1 MNIPANKTMT
11 YYFDRN
17 KSDKNFRG
25 KERTTLP
32 STLSK
37 ELDKLQKYEN
47 HDHTYCSRLSLR
59 NQQDL
64 EKRRTTA
71 QNHVEW
77 RNLINKV
84 VQAAEAE
91 ETFALPAIQQ

>member
-1 MNIPANKTMT
+1 MNIPTNQTLT

-37 ELDKLQKYEN
+37 DLDKLQKHEN
-47 HDHTYCSRLSLR
+47 HDHTYCSTLSLQ

-64 EKRRTTA
+64 EKLRTTA
-71 QNHVEW
+71 QNRAEW

-84 VQAAEAE
+84 VQAAEA
-91 ETFALPAIQQ
+91 

>member
-1 MNIPANKTMT
+1 MT

-37 ELDKLQKYEN
+37 DLDKLQKYEN
-47 HDHTYCSRLSLR
+47 HDHIYCSRLSLR
-59 NQQDL
+59 NQPKKL
-64 EKRRTTA
+64 RTKA
-71 QNHVEW
+71 QNRVEW
-77 RNLINKV
+77 CNLINWV
-84 VQAAEAE
+84 VQAAKAE
-91 ETFALPAIQQ
+91 GAFALPAIQQ

>member
-1 MNIPANKTMT
+1 MNILADQTMA

-37 ELDKLQKYEN
+37 DLEELQKYEN
-47 HDHTYCSRLSLR
+47 YDHTYCSRHSLR
-59 NQQDL
+59 NKQDL
-64 EKRRTTA
+64 EKLKTTA
-71 QNHVEW
+71 QNRVEW
-77 RNLINKV
+77 PNLINKV
-84 VQAAEAE
+84 VQAADAE
-91 ETFALPAIQQ
+91 